1 MPLETHPL
9 IESVTAPL
17 ANNTEQHMAA
27 NAFLGENFDAT
38 HPGITETTARVEAGA
53 RRKFPVLRKALLWG
67 LAALAIATAFPPHTS
82 TLRFA
87 KMAHHFSIFEPWG
100 KPALPAGITEEGR
113 LLLGDPD
120 LDDLEQKRR
129 LHHLFPENPAYFAEY
144 AQTFVSQMNSL
155 PPDFLESA
163 VRIAPENAFFHYLAA
178 GQIGIKS
185 LERKKSGTPPP
196 PKRVVDGV
204 RLRPLPR
211 EVEYEIKERAAFEE
225 SLALIEKAAELPGFE
240 TYTNPMIAARV
251 RLLPT
256 DTTAE
261 FARALMYAYGGSS
274 GIIQLRYV
282 SDLLCARAGEL
293 SKSGRK
299 EEFLALAR
307 QRDALITQLGANPDM
322 NLIGELVYAVIA
334 AGTATNFQAA
344 AERLG
349 LLEMAAIYGKQ
360 SDAFQK
366 ERDLRDIAQSKASDP
381 FPEKKAST
389 LHRLAIPLLCR
400 QVSSPPPLTD
410 SDFEP
415 MRLVE
420 HELMGGLGI
429 LAIAF
434 VIPLAALVVFLFRF
448 VAPPM
453 IRVPAKRM
461 ASVLGMADWA
471 GVIGFGVVLP
481 ILFFLVVTRLTPL
494 GGREYG
500 ASNFLFLFPGI
511 PLAALILTILIA
523 PAVIVRCRLAKR
535 LAPFGPG
542 DRFMI
547 PISLAVLAMIA
558 AWSLTALPFLEY
570 FGMKPLILAAL
581 AIPPALCL
589 GLFFASA
596 LRAILGKP
604 ATRLVQ
610 CTTGLAVLP
619 AYPVAILI
627 LCALTPIYSAAEK
640 HWLAKETL
648 LRIDPDAPDLGA
660 YEFKTAAQKR
670 KEINAITSSE

>member
-9 IESVTAPL
+9 IESITGPL
-17 ANNTEQHMAA
+17 ADNTERRMAA
-27 NAFLGENFDAT
+27 NAFLGENFDAA
-38 HPGITETTARVEAGA
+38 HPGIAEATARVEAVG
-53 RRKFPVLRKALLWG
+53 RRKFPVLRQALLWG
-67 LAALAIATAFPPHTS
+67 LAALALAATFTPCTS
-82 TLRFA
+82 ALRFA
-87 KMAHHFSIFEPWG
+87 KMVHDFNIFEPWG
-100 KPALPAGITEEGR
+100 KPALPVGVTEEGR

-120 LDDLEQKRR
+120 MDDLEQNRR
-129 LHHLFPENPAYFAEY
+129 LYHLFPENPAYFAEY
-144 AQTFVSQMNSL
+144 AQTFVSQMSSL

-163 VRIAPENAFFHYLAA
+163 ALIARENAFFHYLAA
-178 GQIGIKS
+178 GQIGKKS
-185 LERKKSGTPPP
+185 VERKKSDTPPP

-211 EVEYEIKERAAFEE
+211 EGEYEIKDPAAFEE
-225 SLALIEKAAELPGFE
+225 SLALIAEAAALTGFE

-274 GIIQLRYV
+274 GMIQMRYV
-282 SDLLCARAGEL
+282 SDLLCARAEQL

-299 EEFLALAR
+299 EEFLALAT
-307 QRDALITQLGANPDM
+307 QRDALIAQLGANPDM
-322 NLIGELVYAVIA
+322 NLVGELVYAVIA

-344 AERLG
+344 ADRLG
-349 LLEMAAIYGKQ
+349 LLEMAVSYGKQ

-366 ERDLRDIAQSKASDP
+366 ERDLRDIAQSKESDP

-389 LHRLAIPLLCR
+389 LHRLALPMVGR

-410 SDFEP
+410 ADFEP
-415 MRLVE
+415 MRMAE
-420 HELMGGLGI
+420 HELLGGLGI
-429 LAIAF
+429 FTIAL

-461 ASVLGMADWA
+461 AGVLGMVDWA
-471 GVIGFGVVLP
+471 GVIVLGVVLP
-481 ILFFLVVTRLTPL
+481 ILFFLIVTRLTPL

-511 PLAALILTILIA
+511 PLVALLLTILIA
-523 PAVIVRCRLAKR
+523 PAIIVRWRLAKR
-535 LAPFGPG
+535 LAPFGLG

-547 PISLAVLAMIA
+547 PISLAILAMIA
-558 AWSLTALPFLEY
+558 AWSLAALSCLER
-570 FGMKPLILAAL
+570 FGMNSLILAAL

-589 GLFFASA
+589 GLVFASA
-596 LRAILGKP
+596 LRAMFGKP
-604 ATRLVQ
+604 AARLVQ
-610 CTTGLAVLP
+610 CTTALAVLP
-619 AYPVAILI
+619 AYPIAILI
-627 LCALTPIYSAAEK
+627 LCTLTPIYSAAEK

-660 YEFKTAAQKR
+660 YEFKIAAQKR
-670 KEINAITSSE
+670 KEINAITSSK